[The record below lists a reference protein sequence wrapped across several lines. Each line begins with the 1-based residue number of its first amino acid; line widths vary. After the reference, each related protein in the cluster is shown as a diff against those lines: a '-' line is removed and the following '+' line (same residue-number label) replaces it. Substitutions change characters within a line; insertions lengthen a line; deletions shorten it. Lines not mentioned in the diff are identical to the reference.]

1 MSLDLQVL
9 FRRGLRTDAET
20 LFGWKALPSSIAK
33 SYNLYH
39 CPNSD
44 GPFVLYKDGIINQ
57 PSIDSPYKGKI
68 LLQVIDSH
76 VPIAWKEDHYFKLTY
91 VDTNN
96 VESDINLTP
105 VKIVHPPQIDPVDLG
120 QDTDNYVYNFCWDE
134 VNHRWV
140 KGRAAVKSEYITV
153 VVTNVE
159 QKITFNQDIIF
170 LEVQN
175 NSTTD
180 GITVNLN
187 GDSIALTGG
196 MIIDPKQYY
205 TAGRSIRG
213 DVGLMVMSA
222 GNASVT
228 FVGHF

>member
-1 MSLDLQVL
+1 M
-9 FRRGLRTDAET
+9 
-20 LFGWKALPSSIAK
+20 
-33 SYNLYH
+33 
-39 CPNSD
+39 
-44 GPFVLYKDGIINQ
+44 
-57 PSIDSPYKGKI
+57 
-68 LLQVIDSH
+68 
-76 VPIAWKEDHYFKLTY
+76 PIAWKEDHYFKLTY
-91 VDTNN
+91 VDSNN
-96 VESDINLTP
+96 IESDINLALL
-105 VKIVHPPQIDPVDLG
+105 KRVHPPQIDPVDLG

-213 DVGLMVMSA
+213 DVGLMVVSA